1 MDNLWT
7 LLGIVLLVMVLG
19 AIFLSRKRGGPFS
32 EDAMRADRMANA
44 DKPSLWLFYDLS
56 DVNSRWWM
64 DFMGRSQ
71 RAINLPY
78 LNLCYQSIVKHGAAN
93 YNIKILSG
101 LEDVA
106 NLLGGWEELP
116 STMRDRRAPL
126 GRAEKAWMRA
136 AVLDKEGGM
145 WLEPSTIV
153 LSEIPKPEGAKL
165 VFYGTDNDELYT
177 RQGTMA
183 APSFNAVFSPR
194 AGHPAMK
201 EMLELASSE
210 RRLYGGGKEIR
221 KDDIWDWVAAC
232 AGADKQMCEY
242 GKGLTL
248 DRKANG
254 KRIEV
259 EDLLATVEGI
269 PSPFQVPANTVFV
282 PLPGREFLD
291 FRNYGWFL
299 RMSEEQILE
308 GPLAVSA
315 LFKKALGA

>member
-1 MDNLWT
+1 MDST
-7 LLGIVLLVMVLG
+7 LIGIILVIFVLV
-19 AIFLSRKRGGPFS
+19 AIFLSRKRGGLFS
-32 EDAMRADRMANA
+32 EDAMRNERLANA
-44 DKPSLWLFYDLS
+44 GKPSLWLFYDLS
-56 DVNSRWWM
+56 EVNARWWM
-64 DFMGRSQ
+64 DFMGRSS

-78 LNLCYQSIVKHGAAN
+78 LNLCYQSIVKHGAGQ
-93 YNIKILSG
+93 YNIKVLSG
-101 LEDVA
+101 LEDVSL
-106 NLLGGWEELP
+106 LLGGWEALP

-126 GRAEKAWMRA
+126 GRAEKAWIRA
-136 AVLDKEGGM
+136 AVLEKQGGM

-153 LSEIPKPEGAKL
+153 MSQLPLPEGNKL
-165 VFYGTDNDELYT
+165 VFYGTDSDEMYT

-210 RRLYGGGKEIR
+210 RRLFGGGKEMR

-232 AGADKQMCEY
+232 AGKQMCEV

-259 EDLLATVEGI
+259 EDLLATVDGI
-269 PSPFQVPANTVFV
+269 PSPFHVPANTIFV
-282 PLPGREFLD
+282 PLPSREFLD
-291 FRNYGWFL
+291 FRNFGWFL

-308 GPLAVSA
+308 SPLAVSA
-315 LFKKALGA
+315 LFKKALGM

>member
-1 MDNLWT
+1 MDST
-7 LLGIVLLVMVLG
+7 LIGIILVVIVLV
-19 AIFLSRKRGGPFS
+19 AIYLSRKRGGPFS
-32 EDAMRADRMANA
+32 DEALRTDRMANA
-44 DKPSLWLFYDLS
+44 GKPSLWLFYDLS
-56 DVNSRWWM
+56 EANSRWWM
-64 DFMGRSQ
+64 DFMGRSS

-78 LNLCYQSIVKHGAAN
+78 LNLCYQSIVKYGAGQ
-93 YNIKILSG
+93 YNIKVLSG
-101 LEDVA
+101 MEDVA
-106 NLLGGWEELP
+106 NLLGGWEALP

-126 GRAEKAWMRA
+126 GRAEKAWIRA

-153 LSEIPKPEGAKL
+153 MSQLPLPEGNKL
-165 VFYGTDNDELYT
+165 VFYGTDSDEMYT
-177 RQGTMA
+177 RQGSMA

-201 EMLELASSE
+201 EMLEFASSE
-210 RRLYGGGKEIR
+210 RRLFGGGKEMR

-232 AGADKQMCEY
+232 AGKEMCEV

-269 PSPFQVPANTVFV
+269 PAPFQVPANTVFV

-291 FRNYGWFL
+291 FRNFGWFL

-308 GPLAVSA
+308 SPLAVSA